1 VKDLIEYV
9 VKTLVDHPD
18 ELRIA
23 EIEGE
28 RTIVFELR
36 CHPDDVGKVIG
47 KSGKTV
53 GARASVGWGRR
64 PCSNSRVLARILRS
78 EPSTHARISLG
89 EDIMSPG

>member
-1 VKDLIEYV
+1 MKELIEYV
-9 VKTLVDHPD
+9 VKTLVDHPED
-18 ELRIA
+18 IRIS

-53 GARASVGWGRR
+53 GAIRTLLSTVAARQNRRAMLEV
-64 PCSNSRVLARILRS
+64 V
-78 EPSTHARISLG
+78 E
-89 EDIMSPG
+89 

>member
-1 VKDLIEYV
+1 MKELIEYV

-18 ELRIA
+18 DLRIT

-53 GARASVGWGRR
+53 GAIRTLLGTVAARQNRRAMLEV
-64 PCSNSRVLARILRS
+64 V
-78 EPSTHARISLG
+78 E
-89 EDIMSPG
+89 

>member
-1 VKDLIEYV
+1 MKELIEYV

-18 ELRIA
+18 DLRIS

-28 RTIVFELR
+28 RTVVFELR

-53 GARASVGWGRR
+53 GAIRTLLSTVAARQNKRAMLEV
-64 PCSNSRVLARILRS
+64 V
-78 EPSTHARISLG
+78 E
-89 EDIMSPG
+89 

>member
-1 VKDLIEYV
+1 MKELIEYV
-9 VKTLVDHPD
+9 VKALVDHPD

-53 GARASVGWGRR
+53 GALRTLLSTVASRQNRRAMLEV
-64 PCSNSRVLARILRS
+64 V
-78 EPSTHARISLG
+78 E
-89 EDIMSPG
+89 

>member
-1 VKDLIEYV
+1 MKDLIEYV

-47 KSGKTV
+47 KSGKTG
-53 GARASVGWGRR
+53 GALRTLISTVAARQNRRAMLEV
-64 PCSNSRVLARILRS
+64 V
-78 EPSTHARISLG
+78 E
-89 EDIMSPG
+89 